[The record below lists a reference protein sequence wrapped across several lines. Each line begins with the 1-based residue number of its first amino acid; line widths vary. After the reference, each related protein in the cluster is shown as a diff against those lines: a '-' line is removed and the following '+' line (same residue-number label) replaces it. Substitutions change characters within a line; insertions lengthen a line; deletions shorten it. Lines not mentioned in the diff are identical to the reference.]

1 MQTVIITL
9 LFIAVYDGSGSGDQ
23 AIPDTNSFQLW
34 GIFLLVLSI
43 LIITFA
49 FVMIILIIIK
59 HLIKKKKERRTV
71 TNDAEYCNIN
81 DPVWGSKYNKVLYQQ
96 ALPHM
101 SLIL

>member
-1 MQTVIITL
+1 
-9 LFIAVYDGSGSGDQ
+9 
-23 AIPDTNSFQLW
+23 
-34 GIFLLVLSI
+34 
-43 LIITFA
+43 
-49 FVMIILIIIK
+49 MIILIIIK
-59 HLIKKKKERRTV
+59 HLIKKKKQVINLQCIRYNFLFRERRTV